1 VAAKTE
7 LGGAGG
13 SGHMTRQERDRRY
26 REAHRDELKAYRVA
40 HRDELQAYQKAYR
53 DAHRDGREAER
64 LVRIKANEH
73 ERRLL
78 QMKAENDEDVRLAL
92 WDAHIQDKLRTMPT
106 EVSVARH
113 PDCEL
118 DTGKFIDATLFS

>member
-1 VAAKTE
+1 MDRKDY
-7 LGGAGG
+7 
-13 SGHMTRQERDRRY
+13 MRWYRD
-26 REAHRDELKAYRVA
+26 AHRDELKA
-40 HRDELQAYQKAYR
+40 
-53 DAHRDGREAER
+53 GREAER

-78 QMKAENDEDVRLAL
+78 QMKAENDEDVQLAL

-113 PDCEL
+113 PDCDL
-118 DTGKFIDATLFS
+118 KCAQNSIDATLFS